1 MTNKEKMLALSAIQ
15 IFLHKQHGLPLV
27 HTPEQAEKL
36 IAKAS
41 ELYGFDVLKPT
52 EYQDESIIN
61 DLSELVLKLTEDL
74 LGGE

>member
-36 IAKAS
+36 INKAS

-52 EYQDESIIN
+52 QDQDDSIIA
-61 DLSELVLKLTEDL
+61 DLTALVHSLTEDL